1 MTCKPFKIKYSQ
13 KLDTQS
19 TIYIT
24 HENSPLTNNTENNKN
39 PIELLI
45 SIFKPATTDKY
56 ILVIS
61 FILAIIHL
69 SIYNL
74 NIPVILELIRI
85 LLMLALILYLTRA
98 SCAAY
103 QNNTLIINSFK
114 SNPLQ
119 FFTFIIACGGM
130 LALVVP
136 STMNIFK
143 LIGDSAPLTTAM
155 LGITGGIIAVFGIIK
170 THQKNLLDEENL
182 RLEREKYAKSIKEQK
197 STNRREKKRFKKS
210 MEQQKYQF
218 EKNLK
223 QQIIALKEQK
233 KQFKNSL
240 KIQAD
245 KNTKDYIRQ
254 VHEDRRSRYARAID
268 QLAGEKATVRLGGVY
283 TLVSL
288 VDEWLNDTSIKKNKR
303 KKEGQ
308 AIINN
313 LCSYMRSPFEL
324 AESYY
329 IFDKKNLTEYDLEE
343 YGSDKIFKDKSEFHG
358 EKHVRQAILHE
369 IKSRLSSGNAK
380 DKEGAWS
387 NFTYDFSNSHI
398 FYTFDLSN
406 GFLSADSKFSNIN
419 FLCDA
424 KFNSTTFKNIA
435 NFSNTVFHGSAEF
448 SNTIFEDI
456 ARFRKAEFKESDTF
470 KNIADFSNTVF
481 HESAEFSNTIF
492 EDIAYFWKAEFKES
506 ATFERV
512 QFKSGQGIQDSNMQS
527 SDSRYLQFKSSA
539 DFRQAIFGKIAE
551 FGMAKFYGSADFRET
566 WFQTISPLF
575 HTSDG
580 PKIYAKFS
588 QNADPQNYIFNKL
601 HNESRPIKTE
611 TKTYETKLKMPTGES
626 LSNEDHF
633 NIPKGCHL
641 FKP

>member
-24 HENSPLTNNTENNKN
+24 HENSPLTNNTKNNKN

-45 SIFKPATTDKY
+45 SIFKPATIDKC
-56 ILVIS
+56 ILFIS
-61 FILAIIHL
+61 SIFAIIHL

-98 SCAAY
+98 SYTAY
-103 QNNTLIINSFK
+103 QNSTLIINSFK

-119 FFTFIIACGGM
+119 FFTFIIACGGT

-197 STNRREKKRFKKS
+197 STLRREKKRFKKS

-223 QQIIALKEQK
+223 QQIVALEEQK
-233 KQFKNSL
+233 KQFNKSL

-245 KNTKDYIRQ
+245 KNAKDYVRQ

-283 TLVSL
+283 ALVSL

-313 LCSYMRSPFEL
+313 LCSYIQSPFEL

-329 IFDKKNLTEYDLEE
+329 IFDKENLTESDLEE
-343 YGSDKIFKDKSEFHG
+343 YGRDRIFKDKSEFHG
-358 EKHVRQAILHE
+358 EKYVRQAILHE
-369 IKSRLSSGNAK
+369 IKTRLSSGNAQ

-424 KFNSTTFKNIA
+424 KFNSATFKN
-435 NFSNTVFHGSAEF
+435 T
-448 SNTIFEDI
+448 
-456 ARFRKAEFKESDTF
+456 
-470 KNIADFSNTVF
+470 ADFSNAVF
-481 HESAEFSNTIF
+481 HGPAKFSNTTF
-492 EDIAYFWKAEFKES
+492 EDIAYFWKADFKES
-506 ATFERV
+506 ATFEGA
-512 QFKSGQGIQDSNMQS
+512 QFKSLQGILTSGMQS
-527 SDSRYLQFKSSA
+527 SDSQYLQFKSSA
-539 DFRQAIFGKIAE
+539 DFRQAIFGKIAK
-551 FGMAKFYGSADFRET
+551 FGRAKFYGSADFRET
-566 WFQTISPLF
+566 WFQTRSPFF
-575 HTSDG
+575 HILGTL
-580 PKIYAKFS
+580 KIYAEFS
-588 QNADPQNYIFNKL
+588 QNSDPHNYIFDKL
-601 HNESRPIKTE
+601 HDKSCLIDTK
-611 TKTYETKLKMPTGES
+611 TKTYEIKLKWGEGKY
-626 LSNEDHF
+626 LPIKKRF
-633 NIPKGCHL
+633 NIPTGCHL

>member
-1 MTCKPFKIKYSQ
+1 M
-13 KLDTQS
+13 
-19 TIYIT
+19 
-24 HENSPLTNNTENNKN
+24 
-39 PIELLI
+39 
-45 SIFKPATTDKY
+45 
-56 ILVIS
+56 V
-61 FILAIIHL
+61 HL
-69 SIYNL
+69 FIYNL
-74 NIPVILELIRI
+74 NIPIILEFIRI
-85 LLMLALILYLTRA
+85 LLMLALILYLARA

-103 QNNTLIINSFK
+103 QNNILIINSFK

-119 FFTFIIACGGM
+119 FFTFIIACGGT

-182 RLEREKYAKSIKEQK
+182 KLEREKYAKSIADKEKEIKRQESTRRSEKKQFQK
-197 STNRREKKRFKKS
+197 SMK
-210 MEQQKYQF
+210 QQKYQF

-223 QQIIALKEQK
+223 QQALALNEQK
-233 KQFKNSL
+233 KQFNDSL
-240 KIQAD
+240 KIQSD
-245 KNTKDYIRQ
+245 KNAKDYARQ
-254 VHEDRRSRYARAID
+254 VHENRRSRYAKAID
-268 QLAGEKATVRLGGVY
+268 QLAGEKATVRLGGAY
-283 TLVSL
+283 ALVSL

-313 LCSYMRSPFEL
+313 LCSYIRSPFEL

-329 IFDKKNLTEYDLEE
+329 IFDKENLTEYDLEK
-343 YGSDKIFKDKSEFHG
+343 YGRDKFFKDKSEFHG

-369 IKSRLSSGNAK
+369 IKSRLSSGNAQ
-380 DKEGAWS
+380 DKEGTWS

-406 GFLSADSKFSNIN
+406 GFLSADSKFSGII

-424 KFNSTTFKNIA
+424 KFNSATFKNTA
-435 NFSNTVFHGSAEF
+435 DFSNTVFHGSAKF
-448 SNTIFEDI
+448 SNT
-456 ARFRKAEFKESDTF
+456 T
-470 KNIADFSNTVF
+470 
-481 HESAEFSNTIF
+481 F

-506 ATFERV
+506 AAFEGAR
-512 QFKSGQGIQDSNMQS
+512 FKSTQGIQTNGILP

-539 DFRQAIFGKIAE
+539 DFRQAIFGKIAK
-551 FGMAKFYGSADFRET
+551 FGRAKFYGSADFRGA
-566 WFQTISPLF
+566 WFKTRSPFF
-575 HTSDG
+575 HILGTL
-580 PKIYAKFS
+580 KIYAEFS
-588 QNADPQNYIFNKL
+588 QNVGSRDYIFDQL
-601 HNESRPIKTE
+601 HNRSYSIATE
-611 TKTYETKLKMPTGES
+611 TKTYKTKFKWREGEY
-626 LSNEDHF
+626 LSSTHYL

>member
-1 MTCKPFKIKYSQ
+1 MTDKPFKN
-13 KLDTQS
+13 KLNALKNW
-19 TIYIT
+19 IHKVLHAYIT
-24 HENSPLTNNTENNKN
+24 HGNSPLTSTTKSNKN

-45 SIFKPATTDKY
+45 SIFKPTTKDIY
-56 ILVIS
+56 ILIAS
-61 FILAIIHL
+61 LILAMVHL
-69 SIYNL
+69 FIYNL
-74 NIPVILELIRI
+74 NIPIILEFIRI
-85 LLMLALILYLTRA
+85 LLMLALILYLARA

-103 QNNTLIINSFK
+103 QNNILIINSFK

-119 FFTFIIACGGM
+119 FFTFIIACGGT

-182 RLEREKYAKSIKEQK
+182 KLEREKYAKSIADKEKEIKRQESTRRSEKKQFQK
-197 STNRREKKRFKKS
+197 SMK
-210 MEQQKYQF
+210 QQKYQF

-223 QQIIALKEQK
+223 QQALALNEQK
-233 KQFKNSL
+233 KQFNDSL
-240 KIQAD
+240 KIQSD
-245 KNTKDYIRQ
+245 KNAKDYARQ
-254 VHEDRRSRYARAID
+254 VHENRRSRYAKAID
-268 QLAGEKATVRLGGVY
+268 QLAGEKATVRLGGAY
-283 TLVSL
+283 ALVSL

-313 LCSYMRSPFEL
+313 LCSYIRSPFEL

-329 IFDKKNLTEYDLEE
+329 IFDKENLTEYDLEK
-343 YGSDKIFKDKSEFHG
+343 YGRDKFFKDKSEFHG

-369 IKSRLSSGNAK
+369 IKSRLSSGNAQ
-380 DKEGAWS
+380 DKEGTWS

-406 GFLSADSKFSNIN
+406 GFLSADSKFSGII

-424 KFNSTTFKNIA
+424 KFNSATFKNTA
-435 NFSNTVFHGSAEF
+435 DFSNTVFHGSAKF
-448 SNTIFEDI
+448 SNT
-456 ARFRKAEFKESDTF
+456 T
-470 KNIADFSNTVF
+470 
-481 HESAEFSNTIF
+481 F

-506 ATFERV
+506 AAFEGAR
-512 QFKSGQGIQDSNMQS
+512 FKSTQGIQTNGILP

-539 DFRQAIFGKIAE
+539 DFRQAIFGKIAK
-551 FGMAKFYGSADFRET
+551 FGRAKFYGSADFRGA
-566 WFQTISPLF
+566 WFKTRSPFF
-575 HTSDG
+575 HILGTL
-580 PKIYAKFS
+580 KIYAEFS
-588 QNADPQNYIFNKL
+588 QNVGSRDYIFDQL
-601 HNESRPIKTE
+601 HNRSYSIATE
-611 TKTYETKLKMPTGES
+611 TKTYKTKFKWREGEY
-626 LSNEDHF
+626 LSSTHYL